1 VTTLTTWTVQY
12 RDQISFRDMMKK
24 EIEGKVKRNLDEQM
38 GKVNNDLV
46 TVQNIITETRTS
58 AMEERDREER
68 RNNAIPGP

>member
-1 VTTLTTWTVQY
+1 MTTLTTWTVQY